1 MIENTAAPV
10 RHSHMIGASSI
21 QQPAGHGVRPGNG
34 NRCSGCLGPGG
45 QESLLKLRLE
55 FPDIHFLSDT
65 GRCGKC
71 EKVCDVYDLAFLLLL
86 RWHGCLR
93 SKGSAGL
100 AAAYPVR
107 RLRCADP
114 ATAPVMSPGEIRKRE
129 ALRRLRAVD

>member
-1 MIENTAAPV
+1 MIEDTAAPA
-10 RHSHMIGASSI
+10 RHRHMIGVNSM
-21 QQPAGHGVRPGNG
+21 QRPAAQGRRSGNG
-34 NRCSGCLGPGG
+34 NRCSDCLGPGG

-93 SKGSAGL
+93 SRDSVGL

-107 RLRCADP
+107 RLRSTDP
-114 ATAPVMSPGEIRKRE
+114 AIAPITSTDEVRKSE
-129 ALRRLRAVD
+129 VLRRLRSAD